1 MYIREKKKV
10 FEINFSV
17 LKIFIELKDNINC
30 ISINEIKIY

>member
-1 MYIREKKKV
+1 MYIGEKKKV